1 LRSRG
6 ELREQGSDEGVL
18 AKLFG
23 GDVERLSR
31 AEIEEAVQYHHP
43 EKRPAALP
51 TRPEIRNDM
60 LAPFFGVDARTYEE
74 IKAAIAG
81 RARRCAR
88 ELLQDARFGALVDRL
103 PFEPGT
109 TVVGT
114 GDSITDDY
122 HSWLEILRH
131 LLAER
136 RPDDRIE
143 VVNAGIS
150 GDTTSQLLGRFL
162 EVLEEKPN
170 WLITLIGTN
179 DVFFVREPLTKN
191 LVSPEETAKNL
202 RTLRDLAKARGGM
215 RLAWITPPPGIEDR
229 QGPSPAGRPV
239 WRNADLAEV
248 ARLVREVAGEDPLVD
263 LWEVFG
269 DPAEPE
275 LLLPDGLHPS
285 LGGQRAIA
293 VALVERLASA

>member
-1 LRSRG
+1 MDSPPGNL
-6 ELREQGSDEGVL
+6 L
-18 AKLFG
+18 
-23 GDVERLSR
+23 
-31 AEIEEAVQYHHP
+31 
-43 EKRPAALP
+43 
-51 TRPEIRNDM
+51 
-60 LAPFFGVDARTYEE
+60 
-74 IKAAIAG
+74 AG
-81 RARRCAR
+81 RYRT
-88 ELLQDARFGALVDRL
+88 LKRL
-103 PFEPGT
+103 GSGGMA
-109 TVVGT
+109 TV
-114 GDSITDDY
+114 
-122 HSWLEILRH
+122 
-131 LLAER
+131 LLAEDER
-136 RPDDRIE
+136 
-143 VVNAGIS
+143 
-150 GDTTSQLLGRFL
+150 LGRQVAVKRMHA
-162 EVLEEKPN
+162 E
-170 WLITLIGTN
+170 
-179 DVFFVREPLTKN
+179 
-191 LVSPEETAKNL
+191 SPEETAKNL